1 MSTSAS
7 ATFTLDGWDEQPY
20 ADLAEGRKL
29 TRASVKQTFSGDIT
43 GEGTVEWLMAYR
55 PDGTADYVGLQHVT
69 GTLGGRSGSF
79 VLSTPGTY
87 DGQGATGT
95 WTVLVGSGT
104 GELAGLSG
112 TGTFSAPSG
121 GEPTVSLDYDL

>member
-1 MSTSAS
+1 MTTTAH

-20 ADLAEGRKL
+20 AELAEGRKL

-55 PDGTADYVGLQHVT
+55 PDGTADYVGLQHIV

-79 VLSTPGTY
+79 VLSSPGTF
-87 DGQGATGT
+87 DGQEAAGT
-95 WTVLVGSGT
+95 WTVLIGSGT
-104 GELAGLSG
+104 DELAGLTG

>member
-1 MSTSAS
+1 LSTTAR

-20 ADLAEGRKL
+20 AELAEGRKL

-43 GEGTVEWLMAYR
+43 GLGTVEWLMCYR

-79 VLSTPGTY
+79 VLSTPGTF
-87 DGQGATGT
+87 DGQAATGT
-95 WTVLVGSGT
+95 WTVLPGSGT
-104 GELAGLSG
+104 GDLAGLTG
-112 TGTFSAPSG
+112 TGTFSAPSS
-121 GEPTVSLDYDL
+121 GEPTIGLDYDL